1 MTQNWI
7 VWWKQGRG
15 CTCVEERRH
24 THALLNKLI
33 PHTDGEIIKK

>member
-15 CTCVEERRH
+15 RTRVEERRR
-24 THALLNKLI
+24 THALLYK
-33 PHTDGEIIKK
+33 